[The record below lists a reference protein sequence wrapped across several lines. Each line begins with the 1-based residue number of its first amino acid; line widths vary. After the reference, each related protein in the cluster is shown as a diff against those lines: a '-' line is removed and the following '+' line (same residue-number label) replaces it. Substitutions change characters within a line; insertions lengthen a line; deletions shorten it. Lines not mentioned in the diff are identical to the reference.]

1 MDNKIP
7 DGVFK
12 FRRVLLLLLFF
23 FLRFKPRGRVNK
35 FVLDGGNSVGAYRKY
50 GAAVHFGTPI
60 RAHTRLKT
68 VGKAHA
74 LVFNAGA
81 VYVVVTRY
89 YGLC

>member
-1 MDNKIP
+1 M
-7 DGVFK
+7 VTL
-12 FRRVLLLLLFF
+12 RRVLFYVLFF

-35 FVLDGGNSVGAYRKY
+35 FVLDGGNSVGTYRKY

-60 RAHTRLKT
+60 RAHTRLKA

-81 VYVVVTRY
+81 VYVVVSRY
-89 YGLC
+89 YGLG